1 MVEEYCVQGDGVKK
15 KYVCGSPE
23 VAAKRFLS
31 YLRLYRKERPTSL
44 QIENESGKR
53 YEAEV
58 SWYFGKL
65 EKSSFSGPEAEF
77 YRLLSVKRI

>member
-1 MVEEYCVQGDGVKK
+1 MVEEFYVQGDGVKK
-15 KYVCGSPE
+15 KYVCGSPQ

-53 YEAEV
+53 FDVVA
-58 SWYFGKL
+58 SWYFGVLK
-65 EKSSFSGPEAEF
+65 ESSFSGPEAEF
-77 YRLLSVKRI
+77 YR